1 LDTLKIISGAMEQ
14 AKAAKQQ
21 GVTSVRLPV
30 LSFSEFCRIFER
42 EDDYSSRQDHRTHQK
57 RNFYFKRFLEDQ
69 GIDVTMV
76 TCRSEELKTW
86 ARETDHDL
94 NTDQERTH
102 ALAHFV
108 GRPELPAAAC
118 VHKRPLTTAMAEC
131 GLELFATLTTFG
143 ESSERPEILS
153 TAVHTRDGQVVES
166 LEVLAVE
173 HSPQE
178 AFGLCSEFMAK
189 HGVVNAFHDQVV
201 RRPEFCPD
209 CGELLVNVAGPA
221 EYNRLDN
228 QFDNIEDIQ

>member
-1 LDTLKIISGAMEQ
+1 MDTLKIISGAMEQ

-30 LSFSEFCRIFER
+30 LSFSEYRRVFER
-42 EDDYSSRQDHRTHQK
+42 EDDLSTRQDHRAHQK

-76 TCRSEELKTW
+76 FCQREELAAW
-86 ARETDHDL
+86 AEETNHALTTDRE
-94 NTDQERTH
+94 RAH

-108 GRPELPAAAC
+108 GRPELPATAC
-118 VHKRPLTTAMAEC
+118 VHKRPLTTAMAES
-131 GLELFATLTTFG
+131 GLELYATITTFG
-143 ESSERPEILS
+143 ESSERPEVLS

-166 LEVLAVE
+166 LEILAVD

-178 AFGLCSEFMAK
+178 AFGLCSDFLAK

-201 RRPEFCPD
+201 RRPEFCSD

-228 QFDNIEDIQ
+228 QFENIEDIQ

>member
-1 LDTLKIISGAMEQ
+1 MDTPKIISGAMDQ
-14 AKAAKQQ
+14 AQAARQQ

-30 LSFSEFCRIFER
+30 LSFPEFCRIFKR
-42 EDDYSSRQDHRTHQK
+42 EDDLSSRQDHRAHQK
-57 RNFYFKRFLEDQ
+57 RNFYFKRFLEEQ

-76 TCRSEELKTW
+76 TCRSEELAAW
-86 ARETDHDL
+86 AGETNHDL
-94 NTDQERTH
+94 NTDRERTH

-118 VHKRPLTTAMAEC
+118 VHKRPLTSAMAGT
-131 GLELFATLTTFG
+131 GLELFATITTFG
-143 ESSERPEILS
+143 ESSERPEVLS
-153 TAVHTRDGQVVES
+153 TAIHTRDGQVVES

-178 AFGLCSEFMAK
+178 AFGLCADFMAR

-209 CGELLVNVAGPA
+209 CGELLVNVAGPT
-221 EYNRLDN
+221 EYAKIDN
-228 QFDNIEDIQ
+228 QFDNIEDVQ